1 MRQFKKLIPCLVLLV
16 ALLADQWLKVY
27 VKLNFTL
34 GECVHVFDWF
44 YLCFVENPGMAFGM
58 SLGSKLFLTLFRL
71 VASGLMV
78 WYIVWLIRKK
88 YSIGYITVI
97 TFILAGAV
105 GNLIDCVV
113 YGGIFTASTPY
124 ETASLCAV
132 GQGYASWFM
141 GNVVDMFYFPLFTFP
156 DWVPFWGG
164 DVFFSPVFNLA
175 DSYITVCVV
184 VLVAFYHRELSRSL
198 DAIFAKKAVCRK
210 MKMR

>member
-97 TFILAGAV
+97 MFILAGAV

-184 VLVAFYHRELSRSL
+184 VLIAFYHRELSRSL
-198 DAIFAKKAVCRK
+198 DAIFAKKPSVVK
-210 MKMR
+210 